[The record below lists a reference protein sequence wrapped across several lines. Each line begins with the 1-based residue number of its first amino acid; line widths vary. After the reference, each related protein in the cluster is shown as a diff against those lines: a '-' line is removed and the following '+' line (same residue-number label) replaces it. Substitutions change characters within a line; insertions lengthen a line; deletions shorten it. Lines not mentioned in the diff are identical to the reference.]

1 MFESVRRHQRIFLGI
16 VLLLIIP
23 SFVVVGAWDLIA
35 PSSDATTVAK
45 VGRQKIDLNQWE
57 RVHQDSLNRLQ
68 AQLGGRVD
76 PALFD
81 SDAARRATLNDLVN
95 QQLLLDAV
103 NDYKI
108 RVTDDQI
115 RQTIASIP
123 AAQKDGRFNMEQ
135 YQQVLKAQGL
145 TAAGFEAQLRAD
157 LSIEVLPAALAG
169 STMAPRSVARRL
181 AQVSLEERT
190 VRVKRI
196 ATAEL
201 TSGVT
206 VTQDEIASFYQSNQA
221 LFQNPEEVDIALVMF
236 TKPGSA
242 DMVEQFSNLVYEQS
256 DSLEPAAKKLGLPI
270 LTLQGVRRQGLAPG
284 SSAAKAAPEVQR
296 VLAHPRLNAALFS
309 ADALVNKRNTEAVEI
324 APGVLASARVV
335 NHRPASPI
343 PLAAVS
349 ARIEKELRDRKAAD
363 LANQQAQAAA
373 QSGVTTLAGL
383 SAPKAY
389 SRTLQ
394 LREGQKP
401 DLPQDVLAAIFSAE
415 LKSLPA
421 VLSVPTSQANPA
433 AWVVVID
440 GARVPPMDS
449 PAVRDVVGREFQ
461 MLERASAQDLLD
473 RWVAARREAVG
484 VTLYPEK
491 LAKSPAR

>member
-81 SDAARRATLNDLVN
+81 SDAARKATLNDLVT
-95 QQLLLDAV
+95 QQLLMNAV

-108 RVTDDQI
+108 RVTDEQI
-115 RQTIASIP
+115 RKTIASIP
-123 AAQKDGRFNMEQ
+123 AAQREGRFNMEQ

-145 TAAGFEAQLRAD
+145 TAAGFEAQLRSD

-169 STMAPRSVARRL
+169 SSLAPRSVARRL
-181 AQVSLEERT
+181 AQISLEERT
-190 VRVKRI
+190 VRFKRI
-196 ATAEL
+196 AVSEL
-201 TSGVT
+201 ASGVS
-206 VTQDEIASFYQSNQA
+206 VTQEEISSFYQSNQA
-221 LFQNPEEVDIALVMF
+221 LFQTPEEVDIALVMF
-236 TKPGSA
+236 SKPGSA

-270 LTLQGVRRQGLAPG
+270 VTLQGVRRQGVAPG
-284 SSAAKAAPEVQR
+284 SSAAKAAPDVLR
-296 VLAHPRLNAALFS
+296 VLTNARFNAALFS
-309 ADALVNKRNTEAVEI
+309 ADVLVNKRNTEAVEI
-324 APGVLASARVV
+324 APGVLASGRVIA
-335 NHRPASPI
+335 HRPAAPM
-343 PLAAVS
+343 PLASVA

-363 LANQQAQAAA
+363 LANQQAQAAGQA
-373 QSGVTTLAGL
+373 GVASITGL
-383 SAPKAY
+383 SAAKAFA
-389 SRTLQ
+389 RIPNLK
-394 LREGQKP
+394 EGQK
-401 DLPQDVLAAIFSAE
+401 LEIPQDVYQAIFSTE

-421 VLSVPTSQANPA
+421 VISVPTSPTNPA

-440 GARVPPMDS
+440 SAKVPAADS
-449 PAVRDVVGREFQ
+449 QAVRDVVGREFQ

-473 RWVAARREAVG
+473 RWIAARREAVG

-491 LAKSPAR
+491 LAKSPGR